1 MGHETVYKQ
10 LLCDRLGIHP
20 DQVTYI
26 QGDTDKVA
34 IGEGT
39 GGSRSAALGGSAV
52 MLATEKIVTK
62 ARAIAAHMLGAAPDD
77 VKFEDG
83 LFTAP
88 RSNRALSIGDV
99 ASEAWIPASLPPD
112 MEPGLVSSAAYSA
125 KEQNFPNG
133 CHICELEI
141 DPDTGAVELCRY
153 SVVDDVGAVM
163 NPLLLEGQIVGGI
176 AQGLGQILLEDI
188 RFDAESGQLVT
199 GSFMD
204 YAMPR
209 ADNFCAIHCESNPVP
224 TKTNPLGVKGAGEAG
239 AVGAMPAV
247 GNALID
253 ALKPLGV
260 KEVPMPATPEVLW
273 RAIRETRR

>member
-1 MGHETVYKQ
+1 
-10 LLCDRLGIHP
+10 
-20 DQVTYI
+20 VTYI

-52 MLATEKIVTK
+52 MLATEKIVAK
-62 ARAIAAHMLGAAPDD
+62 ARTIAAHMLEAAEPD
-77 VKFEDG
+77 VEFEDG
-83 LFTAP
+83 VFKIAGTD
-88 RSNRALSIGDV
+88 RSLSLAEI
-99 ASEAWIPASLPPD
+99 AAAAWEPKSLPPGA
-112 MEPGLVSSAAYSA
+112 EPGLISQASYAAGD
-125 KEQNFPNG
+125 QCFPNG

-141 DPDTGAVELCRY
+141 DPETGTVELCRY
-153 SVVDDVGAVM
+153 SVVDDVGFVM

-176 AQGLGQILLEDI
+176 AQGVGQLLLEDI
-188 RFDAESGQLVT
+188 RFDPASGQLVT

-209 ADNFCAIHCESNPVP
+209 ADNFCAIHCESNPVL
-224 TKTNPLGVKGAGEAG
+224 TATNPLGVKGAGEAG

-260 KEVPMPATPEVLW
+260 TEIAMPATPEVVW
-273 RAIRETRR
+273 RAIREARA